1 MQSPALGVAGDA
13 TLFFK
18 IIRAGAFL
26 PPYFRGLA
34 AAYAGLAA
42 ACADKDDP
50 PPLAVVRSAEILFG
64 AGEVCVRMPWVRG
77 REAAPADMGEGGCA
91 LPSVAAALI
100 WLARHRLLYVD
111 VREPN
116 VLIEEGNGDGGLPR
130 VTLVDYDDMVVV
142 EAPPASAKELCDLL
156 VEHGAAF
163 AAPEGSPGA
172 RPALVAELYRA
183 WPGSEPSS

>member
-142 EAPPASAKELCDLL
+142 EPPSTVDDLRELLRTHDA
-156 VEHGAAF
+156 VWAGRADE
-163 AAPEGSPGA
+163 PGT
-172 RPALVAELYRA
+172 RPAVVNALAAVWSAA
-183 WPGSEPSS
+183 A